1 MGRKKEQLDTKIHQT
16 LFLKMQLD
24 TEQCFRAND
33 NSNITDPVSVISC
46 GGWMRVLTVVCIL
59 EGLFP
64 SWWSV

>member
-16 LFLKMQLD
+16 LFFKMQLD
-24 TEQCFRAND
+24 TEQCFRANN

-46 GGWMRVLTVVCIL
+46 GGWMRALTLVYIL